1 MQANEWGP
9 SAWKF
14 LHTVTFAYPQDP
26 DEDTK
31 KHYKD
36 LFSNLRFT
44 LPCSFC
50 RSYYSQIFKYI
61 CIDPY
66 MESREGLSWWLFI
79 VHNLV
84 NRKLNRNL
92 ANFEDIVLQYEN
104 YRSRCGSMNDIKKYT
119 QCKTTIKPLVSN
131 DIKDNILLT
140 YSKFKDLSKKQIEEL
155 YKSEEIIDPH
165 FTKCQLKSKSNK

>member
-26 DEDTK
+26 DDETRN
-31 KHYKD
+31 HYKD
-36 LFSNLRFT
+36 LFSNLRYT

-50 RSYYSQIFKYI
+50 RNYFTQIFKYI
-61 CIDPY
+61 SIDPY
-66 MESREGLSWWLFI
+66 LDSREGLTWWLFV

-84 NRKLNRNL
+84 NRKLNRDL
-92 ANFEDIVLQYEN
+92 ANFEDVVLQYEN

-119 QCKTTIKPLVSN
+119 QCKINLIPLTTKDIVSSVM
-131 DIKDNILLT
+131 LT
-140 YSKFKDLSKKQIEEL
+140 YSQYTEISRSQIEHF
-155 YKSEEIIDPH
+155 YKSEQIIDPH
-165 FTKCQLKSKSNK
+165 FTKCSLQYKK

>member
-14 LHTVTFAYPQDP
+14 LHSVTFSYPQDP

-31 KHYKD
+31 KHFKD
-36 LFSNLRFT
+36 LFSNLRYT

-50 RSYYSQIFKYI
+50 RNYYSQIFKYI

-66 MESREGLSWWLFI
+66 MESREGLTFWLFI

-84 NRKLNRNL
+84 NRKLDRDL
-92 ANFEDIVLQYEN
+92 ANFGDIVLQYEN
-104 YRSRCGSMNDIKKYT
+104 YRARCGSMNDIKKYT
-119 QCKTTIKPLVSN
+119 KCKISVKDLTCN
-131 DIKDNILLT
+131 DIDANVLLT
-140 YSKFKDLSKKQIEEL
+140 YSKYKEISKEQIVNF
-155 YKSEEIIDPH
+155 YKSEQIIDNH
-165 FTKCQLKSKSNK
+165 FIKCSLNSKK